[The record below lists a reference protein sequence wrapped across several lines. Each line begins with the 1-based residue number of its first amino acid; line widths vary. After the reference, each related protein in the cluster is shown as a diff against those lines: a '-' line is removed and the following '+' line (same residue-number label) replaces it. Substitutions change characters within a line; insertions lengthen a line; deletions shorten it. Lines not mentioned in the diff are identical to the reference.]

1 MIAKCNLISVNY
13 IIEND
18 LRDEALHMIDL
29 LTLNSRSWQAIIDI
43 RNRPAFSKEESDCL
57 TQYS

>member
-18 LRDEALHMIDL
+18 LRDEALHMIFTTCFGVGKPL
-29 LTLNSRSWQAIIDI
+29 PQA
-43 RNRPAFSKEESDCL
+43 
-57 TQYS
+57 